1 MAGTTL
7 GNAYVQI
14 IPSAKGIKG
23 SIEKELSGE
32 AQSAGTSVGTTI
44 ASFAKIAIVAA
55 GIGKVFSMA
64 LTEGGNL
71 QQSLGG
77 IETLF
82 KDSADTMK
90 GYASEA
96 FQSAGLSAN
105 EYMET
110 ATSFAA
116 SLVSSLGG
124 NTEEAAKIA
133 NMAIIDMSDN
143 ANKMGTDM
151 QSIQNAYQGFAKQ
164 NYTMLDNLKLGYG
177 GTKTEME
184 RLLADAEKLTGIKY
198 DINNLSD
205 VYSAIHVIQTELG
218 ITGTTAQEASETL
231 TGSFNM
237 MKASFKDFLGALSG
251 EGVTSIQESVNN
263 MSDSVATFL
272 SNLIPMVG
280 TILLQL
286 PEAVA
291 GALAGIGTKFIEMTQ
306 DPQFAESGA
315 ELVKQLVLGI
325 INAIPDLILGIAS
338 LGGAVISSIALIG
351 GELLQQGWDWIT
363 NLASGIWQ
371 GVESDLQAA
380 WQGMK
385 DSISQWLEG
394 IWQNIVSKFE
404 SIKQTFSTAWESC
417 KTIITT
423 VWDAIK
429 NAVQTA
435 IDTVKVVIESVWN
448 TIKGVTESV
457 WNGIKSAIE
466 TPMENAKNF
475 VKGIIDAIKG
485 FFDFDIHWPHI
496 PLPHFSISPSGW
508 GIHDLLES
516 GTIPSLGI
524 EWYAKGGIFDKASVI
539 GVGEAGSEAAVPLD
553 PFWKKLESIE
563 TNIVDG
569 VTNAIVNAINEVN
582 ITVNT
587 EIDGKTIAKTTA
599 EFIDRKLGRMQSL
612 ASRGTA

>member
-1 MAGTTL
+1 
-7 GNAYVQI
+7 
-14 IPSAKGIKG
+14 
-23 SIEKELSGE
+23 
-32 AQSAGTSVGTTI
+32 
-44 ASFAKIAIVAA
+44 
-55 GIGKVFSMA
+55 
-64 LTEGGNL
+64 
-71 QQSLGG
+71 
-77 IETLF
+77 
-82 KDSADTMK
+82 
-90 GYASEA
+90 
-96 FQSAGLSAN
+96 
-105 EYMET
+105 
-110 ATSFAA
+110 
-116 SLVSSLGG
+116 
-124 NTEEAAKIA
+124 
-133 NMAIIDMSDN
+133 
-143 ANKMGTDM
+143 
-151 QSIQNAYQGFAKQ
+151 
-164 NYTMLDNLKLGYG
+164 LDNLKLGYG

-363 NLASGIWQ
+363 NLANGIWQ
-371 GVESDLQAA
+371 GVASDLQAA

-429 NAVQTA
+429 SAVQTA
-435 IDTVKVVIESVWN
+435 IDTVKSVIESAWN

-466 TPMENAKNF
+466 NPMETAKNF
-475 VKGIIDAIKG
+475 VKNIIDTIKG
-485 FFDFDIHWPHI
+485 FFNFTVSWPHI

-508 GIHDLLES
+508 SIGDLLEGS
-516 GTIPSLGI
+516 IPSLGI
-524 EWYAKGGIFDKASVI
+524 EWYAKGGIFNKPSII
-539 GVGEAGSEAAVPLD
+539 GVGEAGPEAVIPINKLKDYTNSNSNASEIAYAV
-553 PFWKKLESIE
+553 KQGIRESADVIGE
-563 TNIVDG
+563 
-569 VTNAIVNAINEVN
+569 AMAEA
-582 ITVNT
+582 
-587 EIDGKTIAKTTA
+587 IDGMGIKCDSRQFGRVI
-599 EFIDRKLGRMQSL
+599 RKVV
-612 ASRGTA
+612 TV